1 MLDNLDPTER
11 RSEVSTPKARE
22 TPVARPLSDRE
33 VPLAGDPRTATIH
46 AWLDGEVPET
56 EARTR
61 ATARDVDFWLRIEK
75 EVEVRR
81 EMKTPAH
88 VYRQIM
94 EALPEDAPAALP
106 WYKRTVTVT
115 PMVAMAATA
124 GAVAVGMAIGA
135 ALTKGR

>member
-1 MLDNLDPTER
+1 MLDNLDPRER
-11 RSEVSTPKARE
+11 RSEADTPKSRE
-22 TPVARPLSDRE
+22 SSVARPLSDRE
-33 VPLAGDPRTATIH
+33 VPLAGDPGTATLN
-46 AWLDGEVPET
+46 AWLDGEVPES

-61 ATARDVDFWLRIEK
+61 ATARDVEFWLRIEK

-81 EMKTPAH
+81 EAKTPVH

-94 EALPEDAPAALP
+94 EALPEDAPPALP
-106 WYKRTVTVT
+106 WFKRQVTVT

>member
-1 MLDNLDPTER
+1 MLDNLDPRER
-11 RSEVSTPKARE
+11 RSDTPKTRE
-22 TPVARPLSDRE
+22 SSVAHPLSDRE
-33 VPLAGDPRTATIH
+33 VPLAGDPGTATLN
-46 AWLDGEVPET
+46 AWLDGEVPES

-75 EVEVRR
+75 DVEVRR
-81 EMKTPAH
+81 EMKTPVH
-88 VYRQIM
+88 VFNHIM
-94 EALPEDAPAALP
+94 EALPQEAPHALP
-106 WYKRTVTVT
+106 WYKRQVTVT

>member
-1 MLDNLDPTER
+1 MLDNLDPRER
-11 RSEVSTPKARE
+11 RSEDTPKSRE
-22 TPVARPLSDRE
+22 TSAAHPLSDRE
-33 VPLAGDPRTATIH
+33 VPLNGDTRTATLN
-46 AWLDGEVPET
+46 AWLDGEVPES
-56 EARTR
+56 AAR
-61 ATARDVDFWLRIEK
+61 ATANARDVEFWLRIEK

-81 EMKTPAH
+81 EAKTPVH

-94 EALPEDAPAALP
+94 EALPDDAPAALP
-106 WYKRTVTVT
+106 WYKKQVTVN

>member
-1 MLDNLDPTER
+1 MLDNLDPSER
-11 RSEVSTPKARE
+11 RSDVSPPQPRE

-46 AWLDGEVPET
+46 AWLDGELPEG
-56 EARTR
+56 EARAHT
-61 ATARDVDFWLRIEK
+61 TARDVDFWLRIEK

-81 EMKTPAH
+81 EMQTPPH

-94 EALPEDAPAALP
+94 EALPQDAPAALP

-135 ALTKGR
+135 AISKTR

>member
-1 MLDNLDPTER
+1 MLDNLDPRER
-11 RSEVSTPKARE
+11 RSEDTPKTRE
-22 TPVARPLSDRE
+22 TSAARPLADRE
-33 VPLAGDPRTATIH
+33 VPLAGDPRTATLN
-46 AWLDGEVPET
+46 AWLDGEVPEN

-61 ATARDVDFWLRIEK
+61 AGARDVDFWLRIEK

-81 EMKTPAH
+81 EMKTPVH
-88 VYRQIM
+88 VFSQIM
-94 EALPEDAPAALP
+94 EALPDAAPAALP
-106 WYKRTVTVT
+106 WYKRQVTVS

>member
-1 MLDNLDPTER
+1 MLDNLDPRER
-11 RSEVSTPKARE
+11 RSEDTPKSRE
-22 TPVARPLSDRE
+22 TSAARPLSDRE
-33 VPLAGDPRTATIH
+33 VPLTGDTRTATLN
-46 AWLDGEVPET
+46 AWLDGEVPES
-56 EARTR
+56 EAR
-61 ATARDVDFWLRIEK
+61 ATANARDVEFWLRIEK

-81 EMKTPAH
+81 EAKTPVH

-94 EALPEDAPAALP
+94 EALPQDAPSALP
-106 WYKRTVTVT
+106 WYRKQVTVN